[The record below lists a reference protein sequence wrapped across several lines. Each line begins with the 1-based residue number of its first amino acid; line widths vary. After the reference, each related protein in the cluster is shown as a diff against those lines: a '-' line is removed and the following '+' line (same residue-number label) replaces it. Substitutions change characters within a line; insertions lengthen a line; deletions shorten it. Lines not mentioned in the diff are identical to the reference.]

1 VSEMGRTIKVK
12 KSIVTDVIVIGGGTA
27 GAAAAIEAR
36 NFGVDVV
43 LVDKGRLGFSG
54 SSCTSDG
61 ETSAVFSTD
70 DSPEQYL
77 DEALHGGEG
86 VSIRKLTETLIYE
99 SKQAVEKLSI
109 YGVPYAKTSSG
120 DLDSYRELGMSH
132 PRTPKVLGGGPA
144 FMLALRKEVM
154 HREVMVSENVMVH
167 ELLLG
172 QNNVPCG
179 CLGIDIQTGEHIVF
193 NAKAIVLAAGSATRL
208 FPYSTANFLTTGDG
222 YWLGYEAGADFINME
237 FPEFSIMP
245 APGGEPLHT
254 GGIKPLTGRGAK
266 FFNRLGERFM
276 ERYDA
281 QRKELVKR
289 SHLVRA
295 LYQEIKEGR
304 GPVYM
309 DLTHLTEDDFQRMEN
324 VQKLGIINKLK
335 EAGVNYRKDRF
346 EWLSPAVHTFLGGI
360 RTNEL
365 GETRVPGLFAAGENA
380 GGVYGADRVGTF
392 LTACAVFGF
401 RAGRSAARYALRNS
415 LPSLQPVDLQKTLEE
430 FRRFSQ
436 PRSGKAPE
444 RLEVELREIAGVHLT
459 LERNE
464 IGLGKAIQELT
475 HIKDHAWAQM
485 KIETTKDVVKGLE
498 IRNMALTG
506 VMVAQA
512 AFARRESRGQHHRKD
527 FPARDDGAWLKWI
540 ILKKEGGDISVTD
553 EKIT

>member
-1 VSEMGRTIKVK
+1 MGKAIKVK
-12 KSIVTDVIVIGGGTA
+12 SNIVTDIIIVGGGTA
-27 GAAAAIEAR
+27 GTTAAIEAR
-36 NFGVDVV
+36 NFGVNVV

-61 ETSAVFSTD
+61 ETSAVFSSD
-70 DSPEQYL
+70 DSPEQFL
-77 DEALHGGEG
+77 KEALQGGEG
-86 VSIRKLTETLIYE
+86 VSIRKLTEILIYE

-109 YGVPYAKTSSG
+109 YGVPYAKTASG
-120 DLDSYRELGMSH
+120 DLDFYRELGMSH

-154 HREVMVSENVMVH
+154 HREVRVFEDVMVH

-172 QNNVPCG
+172 PDGLPCG
-179 CLGIDIQTGEHIVF
+179 CLGINAKTGESILF
-193 NAKAIVLAAGSATRL
+193 KAKAIILAAGSATRMY
-208 FPYSTANFLTTGDG
+208 PYSTANFLTTGDG

-276 ERYDA
+276 ERYDP

-304 GPVYM
+304 GPVCM
-309 DLTHLTEDDFQRMEN
+309 DLTHLTEDDFQRMET
-324 VQKLGIINKLK
+324 VQRLGIINKLK
-335 EAGVNYRKDRF
+335 QAGVNYREDRF
-346 EWLSPAVHTFLGGI
+346 EWISPAVHTFLGGI
-360 RTNEL
+360 RTNEH
-365 GETRVPGLFAAGENA
+365 GETSVPGLFAAGENA

-401 RAGRSAARYALRNS
+401 RTGRSAARYALRN
-415 LPSLQPVDLQKTLEE
+415 PLQSVKTAGLQKTLEN
-430 FRRFSQ
+430 FRKFAE
-436 PRSGKAPE
+436 PRPGKTPE
-444 RLEVELREIAGVHLT
+444 RLEAKLRETAGDHLT

-464 IGLGKAIQELT
+464 AGLKEAIRKLS
-475 HIKDHAWAQM
+475 HIKDHELNQM
-485 KIETTKDVVKGLE
+485 RIETMKDIVKGFE
-498 IRNMALTG
+498 IRNMASTG
-506 VMVAQA
+506 IMVARA
-512 AFARRESRGQHHRKD
+512 ALVRKETRGQHQRKD
-527 FPARDDGAWLKWI
+527 FPSRNDGAWLKWI
-540 ILKKEGGDISVTD
+540 ILKKEGGGINVTE
-553 EKIT
+553 EKIV